1 MDDFGNDI
9 ERFSTES
16 DYQQW
21 LISTSAYGGFTDGAW
36 SRSERVEV

>member
-21 LISTSAYGGFTDGAW
+21 LISTSTYGGFAAWAW
-36 SRSERVEV
+36 SRSEQAEI